1 MAQEILRTKQKHIT
15 DKESRLGVPRGEEE
29 GSQMDRKF
37 GFWDADC
44 LFETVIWKWMGN
56 GVQLHSTGIGSF
68 FHTAKIKKTLEINY
82 T

>member
-44 LFETVIWKWMGN
+44 LFETVIWK
-56 GVQLHSTGIGSF
+56 
-68 FHTAKIKKTLEINY
+68 
-82 T
+82 